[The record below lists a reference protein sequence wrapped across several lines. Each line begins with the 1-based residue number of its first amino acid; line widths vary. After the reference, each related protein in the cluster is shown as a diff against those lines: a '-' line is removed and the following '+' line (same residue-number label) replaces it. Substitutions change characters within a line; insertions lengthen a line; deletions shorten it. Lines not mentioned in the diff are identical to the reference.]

1 MPDIYVDIGP
11 MTYNSDDKKAPK
23 QFADKA
29 KEAMKKAAERAVK
42 SASGFTTA
50 KKGEGYTIRFK
61 VTDVAVSP
69 KGVACKVSGE
79 LIRYPKALMVS
90 TGITGSGTVTG
101 EAPER
106 AVVDCVDSIVE
117 DLVTKKIVPVM
128 KQQAGKG

>member
-79 LIRYPKALMVS
+79 LIRYPKPEMVS
-90 TGITGSGTVTG
+90 TGISGAATASG
-101 EAPER
+101 QAPER
-106 AVVDCVDSIVE
+106 AVVDCVDGIVE

-128 KQQAGKG
+128 KDKAR